1 MLNAGDAPKGSS
13 RRDVSGKW
21 SRPLRRR
28 IRAKWERHRSR
39 YEEHIEWGYIRHRG
53 VVLRG
58 VRDQNKAISH
68 HCGAFAERAG
78 ASPVM
83 GSALRVS

>member
-1 MLNAGDAPKGSS
+1 MLNASAAPKGSS

-53 VVLRG
+53 VGFVAFVTK
-58 VRDQNKAISH
+58 VRP
-68 HCGAFAERAG
+68 
-78 ASPVM
+78 SPIIAAPSPSEQV
-83 GSALRVS
+83 RVQ